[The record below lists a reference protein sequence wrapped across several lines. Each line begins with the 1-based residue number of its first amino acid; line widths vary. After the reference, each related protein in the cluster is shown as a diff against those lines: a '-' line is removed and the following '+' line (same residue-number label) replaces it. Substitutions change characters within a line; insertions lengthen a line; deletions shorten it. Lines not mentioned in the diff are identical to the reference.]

1 MTQANK
7 MITSMMV
14 VLVCGGIALGQA
26 APKHPMDAGFTTPA
40 PYAQKL
46 LQETLAKHPE
56 IVVMMMHVQ
65 PPNRA
70 ANVVIASNI
79 GRFGEIGD
87 EDDMRCIH
95 TDKSNLEV
103 NTTGNHFEDE
113 LTLKDKSGK
122 IIGALPGLQLQVRR

>member
-40 PYAQKL
+40 PYPQKL
-46 LQETLAKHPE
+46 VQETPAKQPE

-79 GRFGEIGD
+79 GRIGDIGD

-103 NTTGNHFEDE
+103 NTAGNHFEDKR
-113 LTLKDKSGK
+113 TLK
-122 IIGALPGLQLQVRR
+122 R